1 MAAPPTRDGPR
12 VNEEIRIPQVR
23 LIDQDGEMQG
33 VLTVREAMQ
42 RAFAVGLDLVEIS
55 PNADPPVCKILDFG
69 KFKYEQQKKRN
80 EAKKKQKVI
89 EIKEIKVR
97 PNIDENDYQVKM
109 RAMKSFIEEG
119 DKVKVTLRFRG
130 REMAHQDIGVRVLE
144 RIRAEMD
151 TDVQGGANAADGK
164 PPDGDGAVA
173 EVAAGRRVHPRRG
186 SAIRSSHWTPGHISA
201 AHLANKSQRPPHW
214 SSQSDISSSGD
225 PRQKQSFQVRWQRNS
240 SWDHSACEWFDTTP
254 IDGEITSA
262 R

>member
-1 MAAPPTRDGPR
+1 MQAPPTRDGPR
-12 VNEEIRIPQVR
+12 VNEEIRVPQVR
-23 LIDQDGEMQG
+23 LIDQDGEMMG
-33 VLTVREAMQ
+33 VMTARDAML

-55 PNADPPVCKILDFG
+55 PNADPPVCKILDYG

-151 TDVQGGANAADGK
+151 VTTKVEQM
-164 PPDGDGAVA
+164 
-173 EVAAGRRVHPRRG
+173 PR
-186 SAIRSSHWTPGHISA
+186 
-201 AHLANKSQRPPHW
+201 LEN
-214 SSQSDISSSGD
+214 
-225 PRQKQSFQVRWQRNS
+225 RQMVMVLSPK
-240 SWDHSACEWFDTTP
+240 
-254 IDGEITSA
+254 
-262 R
+262 

>member
-33 VLTVREAMQ
+33 VMTAREAMQ

-69 KFKYEQQKKRN
+69 KFKYEQQKKKN

-130 REMAHQDIGVRVLE
+130 REMAHQELGYKLLDRVKD
-144 RIRAEMD
+144 D
-151 TDVQGGANAADGK
+151 TAKIAKIEQE
-164 PPDGDGAVA
+164 PRF
-173 EVAAGRRVHPRRG
+173 EGRQVVMVLAPR
-186 SAIRSSHWTPGHISA
+186 
-201 AHLANKSQRPPHW
+201 
-214 SSQSDISSSGD
+214 
-225 PRQKQSFQVRWQRNS
+225 
-240 SWDHSACEWFDTTP
+240 
-254 IDGEITSA
+254 
-262 R
+262 